1 MLWEK
6 LLEKTWPTLNSMKG
20 IYVKTSFKLIIDR
33 ENPEN
38 KVILF
43 QALADPNISNSY
55 KEQLTQ

>member
-1 MLWEK
+1 
-6 LLEKTWPTLNSMKG
+6 MKG